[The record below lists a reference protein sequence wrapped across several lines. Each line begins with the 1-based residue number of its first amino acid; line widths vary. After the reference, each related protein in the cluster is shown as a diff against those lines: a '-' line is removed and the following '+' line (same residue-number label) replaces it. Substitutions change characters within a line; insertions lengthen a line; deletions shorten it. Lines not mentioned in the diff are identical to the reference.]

1 MIVHLD
7 VKIKHKCKKCNGTG
21 EVLKDQEFSSNIKY
35 HSYKNKFF
43 TYMCT
48 NCDGNGYT
56 WKKRTIN
63 LKQLKGILDEED

>member
-7 VKIKHKCKKCNGTG
+7 IKIKKKCIKCKGTG
-21 EVLKDQEFSSNIKY
+21 EILKNMEFSTSNDKRFI
-35 HSYKNKFF
+35 

-56 WKKRTIN
+56 WKKRTITS
-63 LKQLKGILDEED
+63 KQFKGILDEEN

>member
-7 VKIKHKCKKCNGTG
+7 IKIKKKCIKCKGTG
-21 EVLKDQEFSSNIKY
+21 EILKDMEFSTSDKRFI
-35 HSYKNKFF
+35 

-56 WKKRTIN
+56 WKKRTITSN
-63 LKQLKGILDEED
+63 QLKGILDEKN

>member
-7 VKIKHKCKKCNGTG
+7 IKIKNKCKKCNGTG
-21 EVLKDQEFSSNIKY
+21 EILKDKDCSTN
-35 HSYKNKFF
+35 HRRFF

-56 WKKRTIN
+56 WKKRTITS
-63 LKQLKGILDEED
+63 KQLKGILDEKN

>member
-7 VKIKHKCKKCNGTG
+7 IKIKSKCKNCNGTG
-21 EVLKDQEFSSNIKY
+21 EILKDMKFSPSEK
-35 HSYKNKFF
+35 KLF

-56 WKKRTIN
+56 WKKRTVTS
-63 LKQLKGILDEED
+63 KQLKGILDEED

>member
-7 VKIKHKCKKCNGTG
+7 IKIKNKCKKCNGTG
-21 EVLKDQEFSSNIKY
+21 ELLKDMKASTNQNR
-35 HSYKNKFF
+35 FF

>member
-7 VKIKHKCKKCNGTG
+7 IKIKNNCKKCNGTG
-21 EVLKDQEFSSNIKY
+21 EILKEMKFSTNDKEQL
-35 HSYKNKFF
+35 F

-56 WKKRTIN
+56 WKKRTITS
-63 LKQLKGILDEED
+63 KQFKGILDEEN

>member
-7 VKIKHKCKKCNGTG
+7 IKIKNKCKKCNGTG
-21 EVLKDQEFSSNIKY
+21 EILKDADFSKSDRRFI
-35 HSYKNKFF
+35 

-56 WKKRTIN
+56 WKKRTITSN
-63 LKQLKGILDEED
+63 HLKGILDEKS